1 MTACVLLWAAALLG
15 ATSVA
20 FGAAPE
26 AQVAHGSYL
35 VSRVAMCVECHT
47 PRDANGEL
55 DRARLLRGAPIPVR
69 SPFPN
74 QAWAFSAPAISG
86 LPGWID
92 QDAIALL
99 TTGRRLSGYM
109 PKRPMPTFRLSRED
123 AAAVIAYL
131 RSLR

>member
-1 MTACVLLWAAALLG
+1 MPAFVLLWSAAFLAV
-15 ATSVA
+15 ATFS

-26 AQVAHGSYL
+26 TQIAHGSYL
-35 VSRVAMCVECHT
+35 VNRVAMCVECHT
-47 PRDANGEL
+47 PRDANGDL

-74 QAWAFSAPAISG
+74 QTWAFAAPAIAG
-86 LPGWID
+86 LPGWTNE
-92 QDAIALL
+92 DATALL
-99 TTGRRLSGYM
+99 TTGRRLNGYM

-123 AAAVIAYL
+123 AEAVIAYL